1 MKAVVIY
8 ELGNPAPMDKIRAV
22 FPRHRILIDSF
33 AKLGKVIA
41 IGTFADISE
50 GAMGIFRD
58 KECAEEF
65 TRQDPFILEGL
76 IEKVTIK
83 EWNEILL
90 G

>member
-1 MKAVVIY
+1 MKTVVIY
-8 ELGNPAPMDKIRAV
+8 ELGTEPMEKIREA
-22 FPRHRILIDSF
+22 FPRHKLLVDSF

-41 IGTFADISE
+41 IGTFANVAD

-58 KECAEEF
+58 KECAEDF
-65 TRQDPFILEGL
+65 IKQDPFVLENL
-76 IEKVTIK
+76 IGKVTIR